1 MRGSSKAPRFE
12 GTFEVYQVEVEL
24 YLEEREAWDV
34 VTGAVVCDPND
45 ANQRVD
51 FDNKNRLA
59 KATILRGLRG
69 CQDDQADKV
78 CRMAT
83 AKEMWDT
90 IVADKTKRD
99 FPYVSLLKGQL
110 YTTRHVKGQPMAE
123 YLAVMNRI
131 RQQLRTMGTSSVT
144 DDTCKSELVAA
155 SMCAEDLL
163 WARKMLKEL
172 GFKKKTGKLYL
183 DNQSTIKVCT
193 DAVNFDGVKRFA
205 KKSRK
210 LAELVDK
217 EKLEIE
223 YVSTEE
229 TLPTCSPMRLDLKGS
244 RSCAG
249 YWAWRMSKAWL
260 SVKAVQKCTGKG

>member
-1 MRGSSKAPRFE
+1 MANAVRGSSKAPRFE

-34 VTGAVVCDPND
+34 VTGAVVRDPND

-99 FPYVSLLKGQL
+99 FSYVSLLKGQL
-110 YTTRHVKGQPMAE
+110 YTTRHVEGQPMAE

-131 RQQLRTMGTSSVT
+131 RQQLRSVGTVVT
-144 DDTCKSELVAA
+144 DGEMLSALTTVVQLSHPELVQQFDLPTRQGHPPTLQDFSNALL
-155 SMCAEDLL
+155 SKDERLRMAEAMSGAMDGSGVPQ
-163 WARKMLKEL
+163 AVMSATSTNAKNN
-172 GFKKKTGKLYL
+172 KKATLT
-183 DNQSTIKVCT
+183 TIKMELQP
-193 DAVNFDGVKRFA
+193 VKY
-205 KKSRK
+205 K
-210 LAELVDK
+210 L
-217 EKLEIE
+217 KLK
-223 YVSTEE
+223 
-229 TLPTCSPMRLDLKGS
+229 LLLKLKLDLKL
-244 RSCAG
+244 
-249 YWAWRMSKAWL
+249 KHN
-260 SVKAVQKCTGKG
+260 Q